1 MELAPYL
8 YRENGYT
15 AKNLVELI
23 INYNFSFFYEKTLK
37 KIDDINDFISK
48 IKVGSSKNIVLQKL
62 NY

>member
-15 AKNLVELI
+15 EKNLVELI
-23 INYNFSFFYEKTLK
+23 INYNFSFFYEKTLN
-37 KIDDINDFISK
+37 KINDINDFMSK
-48 IKVGSSKNIVLQKL
+48 IKVGSSKNVVLRKL